1 LNNRENRV
9 SPWRLRL
16 AHRLALACLVLALN
30 EPASAL
36 AAQSD
41 WWIVAQLTEKS
52 FGSEDLPSPTPTAS
66 PAAGAPEDSQS
77 DWQRTTTAAPEAAEE
92 QAAPLTEA
100 PTATTARGLA
110 EPTPRPTPGEEMA
123 PLSIGSVAPTVS
135 VSTLPLEPLIRDAN
149 SPARATSLKLTEQA
163 RLAMVRGENDEVVA
177 LLTRAVSIDPTNYY
191 AYFFLAR
198 AYMDSGQYE
207 QAVGFFKRAENG
219 FASNPAWLAETLAFE
234 GLAYERIGRLTAAEA
249 TYQKALDAAPGHLM
263 ARVGYTRVTALVHRD
278 ESTAGA
284 IGAPP
289 EGPAIEPPPSQPP
302 PPAPPAESAPSS
314 D

>member
-1 LNNRENRV
+1 MNNRENRV
-9 SPWRLRL
+9 PVRRLRI
-16 AHRLALACLVLALN
+16 AHGLALACLAFVLSD
-30 EPASAL
+30 PASAL
-36 AAQSD
+36 GAQSD

-66 PAAGAPEDSQS
+66 PAVDAPDDSQS
-77 DWQRTTTAAPEAAEE
+77 DWQRTRAAPEAAVEE
-92 QAAPLTEA
+92 AVPLTEA
-100 PTATTARGLA
+100 STPTTIRGLA
-110 EPTPRPTPGEEMA
+110 EPTPRPTPGDEMA

-135 VSTLPLEPLIRDAN
+135 VSTLPLGPLIRDAD

-177 LLTRAVSIDPTNYY
+177 LLARAVSIDPTNYY

-198 AYMDSGQYE
+198 AHMDSGRFE

-219 FASNPAWLAETLAFE
+219 FASNPVWLAETLAFE
-234 GLAYERIGRLTAAEA
+234 GLAYERVGRVTAAEA
-249 TYQKALDAAPGHLM
+249 AYQKALDAVPGHLM
-263 ARVGYTRVTALVHRD
+263 ARVGYTRVTALAHRD
-278 ESTAGA
+278 QSTAAA
-284 IGAPP
+284 ISAPP

-302 PPAPPAESAPSS
+302 PPAPPAESAPPS